1 MFATRDHGLV
11 RRHLWLA
18 AVFAAGIYL
27 PWVPHAEASDVTGAV
42 SPKLT
47 TLLADLVRSV
57 SPAQGQAPA
66 ERAAP
71 AAGFSMESSPKSV
84 RDAVHHR
91 MLRINAN
98 SEVQVYILMDAVSD
112 ENLRQLQT
120 NGVTIEITDAA
131 HRRVQARIPVNQL
144 QSVAALPFV
153 NFIRLPNYAIRLT
166 GSVDTE
172 GDAILNAELVRQQ
185 FVTDGN
191 RINGTGVRVGVISD
205 GLKGVFA
212 TGCTTCGPA
221 LDTPTTPSPIVRG
234 DLPSAPSTRNTSGV
248 LTSSSGGILGQSFAS
263 NNDLEGIIP
272 GCGFAGAGAEGT
284 ALLEI
289 VHDLAPGAQLSFA
302 NADTDMAFANAV
314 NFLAASNDVVTDDLG
329 FLGLPYDGT
338 SGISANTAS
347 ALNNNSNAIRG
358 YFTSVGNFA
367 DEHYFGTFTDS
378 GVNGST
384 ISGVLSAGNLHLF
397 QATADTVD
405 AIPLGPKPYNVIKLP
420 VGGQVVIFLTWDDAF
435 GASGDDYDLY
445 LVEES
450 TGQVVAR
457 STDAQVGG
465 QDPLEFIVYTNSTTT
480 SGPTDYFHIIVQNV
494 GNLAAAKHL
503 NIFSFQPE
511 CATDGPRR
519 LAPPRHERLNFN
531 TATRSVPAQSDSGG
545 SPVSVVSVGAICSAS
560 QRVQDLFG
568 GDPTRDESCFD
579 TTNSTIEFFSSLG
592 PTLDGRTKPDI
603 SAIDGVSV
611 TGAGSFD
618 NPFFGTSAAAPHL
631 AGIAALVLQAAP
643 CLLDGS
649 SGALDDVTARTNLRT
664 LILDNAVPLYDPNAG
679 STIPNNTFGFGRAD
693 ALAAVDQSLPAFSG
707 TSTVAIGGNAPTGA
721 SISASE
727 LGFTDPN
734 SCLLTT
740 LNWTGGCGTGPA
752 SSLNCPFGTNTVSV
766 SASNNGVSFSSA
778 ADIQVVVTDFSV
790 GASPSPQTVT
800 AGQSA
805 SYMVTI
811 SAQGGAYGRA
821 VTLACSNVPAQA
833 NCSFNPAS
841 VTPGATSAQSTLTIS
856 TVARATGPL
865 GRPFRGAPPLLGLL
879 AGATLIFITL
889 MTGRPMSR
897 RNLAAVGAA
906 ALLLALVAVQVACS
920 NRPSGTP
927 AGTYD
932 VAITGTAGTLVNS
945 GTATLNVQ

>member
-1 MFATRDHGLV
+1 MFATRDHGLA
-11 RRHLWLA
+11 RRHLWPA
-18 AVFAAGIYL
+18 TVFAAGIYL
-27 PWVPHAEASDVTGAV
+27 SWVPHAEASDVTGAV

-47 TLLADLVRSV
+47 TVLADLVRSV
-57 SPAQGQAPA
+57 SPAPGQAPA
-66 ERAAP
+66 ERADP
-71 AAGFSMESSPKSV
+71 TAGFSMESTPKSV

-91 MLRINAN
+91 MLRINAS
-98 SEVQVYILMDAVSD
+98 SEVQVYILMGTVTD
-112 ENLRQLQT
+112 ENLSQLRA
-120 NGVTIEITDAA
+120 NGVTIEIPDAA
-131 HRRVQARIPVNQL
+131 HRRVQARIPVTRL
-144 QSVAALPFV
+144 QSVAELPFV
-153 NFIRLPNYAIRLT
+153 NFIRLPSYAIRLT

-172 GDAILNAELVRQQ
+172 GDAILRADLTRAQSGL
-185 FVTDGN
+185 D
-191 RINGTGVRVGVISD
+191 GTGVRVGVISD

-221 LDTPTTPSPIVRG
+221 VDTPTTPSPIVRG
-234 DLPSAPSTRNTSGV
+234 DLPSATGTRNVSGV
-248 LTSSSGGILGQSFAS
+248 LTSSTGGITGRSFAS
-263 NNDLEGIIP
+263 NNDLEGLIP
-272 GCGFAGAGAEGT
+272 GCSFAGAGAEGT

-302 NADTDMAFANAV
+302 NADTDLAFANAV
-314 NFLAASNDVVTDDLG
+314 NFLAASNDIVTDDLG

-367 DEHYFGTFTDS
+367 DEHYYGTYTDS

-384 ISGVLSAGNLHLF
+384 ISGVTKAGDLHLF
-397 QATADTVD
+397 HQSSDTTDVM
-405 AIPLGPKPYNVIKLP
+405 ALGPKPYNVVLLP
-420 VGGQVVIFLTWDDAF
+420 PGGEVVVFLTWDDDF
-435 GASGDDYDLY
+435 GRSGNNYDLY
-445 LVEES
+445 LVRES
-450 TGQVVAR
+450 TNTVVAG
-457 STDAQVGG
+457 SADVQSGT
-465 QDPLEFIVYTNSTTT
+465 QDPLELFDYVNNTGSQ
-480 SGPTDYFHIIVQNV
+480 DYFHIIVQNV
-494 GNLAAAKHL
+494 ANAAQPRHL

-519 LAPPRHERLNFN
+519 LAPSRHERLAYN
-531 TATRSVPAQSDSGG
+531 TPTRSVPAESDSGG

-560 QRVQDLFG
+560 QTVQDLFG

-592 PTLDGRTKPDI
+592 PTLPTLDGTDLGRTKPDI
-603 SAIDGVSV
+603 SGIDGVSI

-664 LILDNAVPLYDPNAG
+664 LILDNSVPLG
-679 STIPNNTFGFGRAD
+679 GTVPNNTFGYGRAD
-693 ALAAVDQSLPAFSG
+693 ALAAVDQSLPAFTG

-766 SASNNGVSFSSA
+766 SASNNGVTFSSA
-778 ADIQVVVTDFSV
+778 ADVQIVVTNFAVGFSPT
-790 GASPSPQTVT
+790 SQTVT

-805 SYMVTI
+805 SYMVTV

-865 GRPFRGAPPLLGLL
+865 GRPFRGAPPLLVLL

-897 RNLAAVGAA
+897 RKLAAVGAA

-945 GTATLNVQ
+945 GTATLDVQ